1 MKKKKLVRF
10 FKRLNPKELAL
21 EVHVYGYDFSWKTHV
36 QILVV
41 SLLAIG
47 AVGVLFQL
55 KASYMIGIVALMI
68 FMLPVFI
75 INTYK
80 RMYEQKRF
88 ADATI
93 YVEQMLYSFQKNE
106 KIIAALKETGEVFE
120 DGQMKQAIKDAV
132 AHLELGVAI
141 SEKGTLRE
149 ALEMI
154 EEIYPCKKLHVA
166 HELFIS
172 SEEYGGRAENSIL
185 LLLEDVEHWKR
196 RGYHLQADKKRCHTD
211 NLISIIVAIMMCVI
225 ALYVLNA
232 MGDLFP
238 GTDTVSI
245 FEIEVIQISSFVFIN
260 LMLLILTKSMNHM
273 TTNWLQ
279 IGRLHEEGYLMACYE
294 TVLNYKEVDKKNH
307 KKFFLIMGLM
317 IIGLGVCLQKE
328 WLTIVGSFM
337 IVYKLM
343 QRRIG
348 YRIARK
354 DVSNEIYVAL
364 PQWLMELA
372 LLLQNNN
379 VQVSIVKSIPDA
391 SPILQAELEKVVKR
405 LEYAPNEL
413 KTYTD
418 FCKEFD
424 VPETQSVM
432 KMLHAISESGTGNVA
447 TQINNL
453 ILCVQKMQ
461 NIADEINNKNTTLRM
476 QMIFTFP
483 VLAATVKLLID
494 LTIGMVYM
502 IQLLGGMGGM

>member
-1 MKKKKLVRF
+1 MKKKKLFRF